1 MWNTQSK
8 MKIEKSLCNLE
19 CPNCHRITGHHLA
32 RKVATVQLYYIL
44 PIFRYTEDRYISCD
58 VCNCGTTI
66 TKKEFNILRG
76 IPFQEDLIPV
86 TRKFMMAHGYKE
98 QGYGSEENGEIPGIA
113 SNVNGASF
121 YDLYNT
127 SYKTASTLEPGS
139 VPQKSGLKLLLLILT
154 AVCGCLSIL
163 WTLLIASFMEV
174 GDPVLALLI
183 LIIPG
188 YLITGLFFLLYKHK
202 PNKC

>member
-1 MWNTQSK
+1 MCSQSF
-8 MKIEKSLCNLE
+8 
-19 CPNCHRITGHHLA
+19 
-32 RKVATVQLYYIL
+32 YIIL
-44 PIFRYTEDRYISCD
+44 LISAYKCKIFRGVNNNDNHVEYTIK
-58 VCNCGTTI
+58 N
-66 TKKEFNILRG
+66 
-76 IPFQEDLIPV
+76 
-86 TRKFMMAHGYKE
+86 
-98 QGYGSEENGEIPGIA
+98 ENREIPGIA

-139 VPQKSGLKLLLLILT
+139 VPQKSCLKLLLLILT